1 MAWTDVCTP
10 FSTLKCVE
18 KYFAHIPPSLHHLPL
33 SFKLA
38 VPIPFLYVFLHI
50 SCSWP
55 VRLVHSWAALGVA
68 KLSTNGQPPLTTFCN
83 ECKRPIIEVAELWSL
98 IVAVFDLLV
107 NEKNIRWW
115 RRVNH
120 FEIDTYHKCW
130 HIQRGG
136 VSFYAR
142 HIANIWTHQRP
153 GCPPQTCV
161 IMCIR
166 VYCVYR
172 DLVWMFFWVARYVSL
187 WHCARCFPVVSQL
200 WFTQAIRI
208 SINALPWNLQ

>member
-1 MAWTDVCTP
+1 MGLRNPNKQTQANKVNSSNDYKCWGWEEETESCMDLNFSTFEWYVTKKGSVCEMASWTDVCTP

-120 FEIDTYHKCW
+120 FEIDT
-130 HIQRGG
+130 ITNVDIFREEASASMLDTSRTSGRTS
-136 VSFYAR
+136 VLDAR
-142 HIANIWTHQRP
+142 RK
-153 GCPPQTCV
+153 
-161 IMCIR
+161 
-166 VYCVYR
+166 
-172 DLVWMFFWVARYVSL
+172 LV
-187 WHCARCFPVVSQL
+187 
-200 WFTQAIRI
+200 
-208 SINALPWNLQ
+208 